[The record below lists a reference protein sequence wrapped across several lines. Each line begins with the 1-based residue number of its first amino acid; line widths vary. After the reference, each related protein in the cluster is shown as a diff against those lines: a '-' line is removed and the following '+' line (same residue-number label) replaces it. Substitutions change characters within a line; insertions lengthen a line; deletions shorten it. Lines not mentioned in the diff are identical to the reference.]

1 MDTSDLLAGTVAVLA
16 LGMLIIYCPLL
27 MALPALGMLLLLGSL
42 IE

>member
-1 MDTSDLLAGTVAVLA
+1 MDTSDLLAGTVAVPA